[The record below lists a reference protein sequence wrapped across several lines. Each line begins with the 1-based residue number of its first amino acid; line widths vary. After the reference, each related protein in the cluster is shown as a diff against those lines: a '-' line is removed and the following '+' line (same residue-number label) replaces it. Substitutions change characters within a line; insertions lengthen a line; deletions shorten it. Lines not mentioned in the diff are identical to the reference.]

1 MSNDPTPPLP
11 AIVPDLTDVRRPG
24 PVPVPDVRVVE
35 QARARLA
42 ALAQPAGAL
51 GRLEDLAAWLA
62 GCQGTVP
69 PRPPQRIHAVV
80 FAGDH
85 GVAEHGVSA
94 YPRAVTPAMVHTL
107 VTGRAGAA
115 VLARQHGV
123 ALRVLDISVDDDLT
137 GLPDAVRQQVQ
148 AHKLTR
154 SSGAIQLTDAMPVP
168 LAEAALRLGDR
179 IAAQEIAA
187 GADLLIAGE
196 LGIGNT
202 TPAAA
207 LVALLLGLPAAE
219 VTGRGT
225 GVDDAGLA
233 HKQQVVQQALDR
245 FSREHGDAV
254 HGAGPVDPVLALAAL
269 GGPDLAV
276 GVGFLLGA
284 ARRGVPVLLDGLISL
299 AQALV
304 VQALASTAVAWF
316 AAGHRSTEPAQSLAL
331 DKLGLVPVLDLGM
344 RLGEGTGA
352 LAAVPVLRSAALV
365 LGEMA
370 LLSDL
375 QL

>member
-1 MSNDPTPPLP
+1 
-11 AIVPDLTDVRRPG
+11 
-24 PVPVPDVRVVE
+24 
-35 QARARLA
+35 
-42 ALAQPAGAL
+42 
-51 GRLEDLAAWLA
+51 
-62 GCQGTVP
+62 
-69 PRPPQRIHAVV
+69 V

-94 YPRAVTPAMVHTL
+94 YPRAVTPAMVHLL
-107 VTGRAGAA
+107 VSGRAGAA

-123 ALRVLDISVDDDLT
+123 ALRVLDISVDDDLA
-137 GLPDAVRQQVQ
+137 GAPAAVG

-154 SSGAIQLTDAMPVP
+154 SSGPIQLTDAMPVE
-168 LAEAALRLGDR
+168 LAEAALRRGDR
-179 IAAQEIAA
+179 IAAEEIEA

-207 LVALLLGLPAAE
+207 LVAFLLGLPAAE

-225 GVDDAGLA
+225 GVDDAGLL

-245 FSREHGDAV
+245 ATREHGDAK
-254 HGAGPVDPVLALAAL
+254 GRLDPVLALAAL

-276 GVGFLLGA
+276 GAGFLLGA
-284 ARRGVPVLLDGLISL
+284 ARRGVPVLLDGLISV

-304 VQALASTAVAWF
+304 VHAIAPAAVAWF

-352 LAAVPVLRSAALV
+352 LTAVPVLRSAALL

-375 QL
+375 EL